1 MLFLGAFWIEIIHY
15 GVILSVL
22 GAFFIVRRSIHQKNR
37 AARHYQ
43 RNRLTAEIQRR
54 RRIFFGVF
62 FWITV
67 LAKAK
72 KKALARSGALI
83 IISRYLLQTKII
95 KTR

>member
-54 RRIFFGVF
+54 RRNFFGVF
-62 FWITV
+62 FWITC
-67 LAKAK
+67 KSK
-72 KKALARSGALI
+72 KKNTALI
-83 IISRYLLQTKII
+83 YEAYFDKISPAALTITYIQYR
-95 KTR
+95 